1 MYAVIENGGKQYRVE
16 LGAEL
21 ELDQLAADPGARIDI
36 GRVLL
41 VADGD
46 GALVGTPVV
55 EGAKVTAEVLRPTRG
70 DKVIVFKYRPKARRR
85 VKHGHRQDLTVVRVA
100 DIEWAGR
107 SAAKTPLLEA
117 ASIGLSL
124 RARPLLRSLHE
135 LAGRAR
141 IDLPPEVEPL
151 LGLSDSPLEPAI
163 PARPAEEQNGATSE
177 MVRAIAGEVSAGA
190 RPVDPFGLSHRE
202 REVLALVAQGRTN
215 REIGERLFIS
225 QKTVGVH
232 VGNILAKLEVS
243 GRVEAAAVAIRLG
256 LTERR

>member
-46 GALVGTPVV
+46 SALVGTPVV

-107 SAAKTPLLEA
+107 SAAKEA
-117 ASIGLSL
+117 
-124 RARPLLRSLHE
+124 
-135 LAGRAR
+135 
-141 IDLPPEVEPL
+141 
-151 LGLSDSPLEPAI
+151 
-163 PARPAEEQNGATSE
+163 
-177 MVRAIAGEVSAGA
+177 
-190 RPVDPFGLSHRE
+190 
-202 REVLALVAQGRTN
+202 
-215 REIGERLFIS
+215 
-225 QKTVGVH
+225 
-232 VGNILAKLEVS
+232 
-243 GRVEAAAVAIRLG
+243 EAAAADAKQARAEADKSAEAKAKADAALADKLAADKAPKAAEAKSTAAKG
-256 LTERR
+256 TAKTAAKPKAKAESATEATSKPAAKRSTATKSATAAPKKKEE

>member
-46 GALVGTPVV
+46 SALVGTPVV

-107 SAAKTPLLEA
+107 SAAKEA
-117 ASIGLSL
+117 
-124 RARPLLRSLHE
+124 
-135 LAGRAR
+135 
-141 IDLPPEVEPL
+141 
-151 LGLSDSPLEPAI
+151 
-163 PARPAEEQNGATSE
+163 
-177 MVRAIAGEVSAGA
+177 
-190 RPVDPFGLSHRE
+190 
-202 REVLALVAQGRTN
+202 
-215 REIGERLFIS
+215 
-225 QKTVGVH
+225 
-232 VGNILAKLEVS
+232 
-243 GRVEAAAVAIRLG
+243 EAAAADAKQARAEADKSAEAKAKADAALADKLAADTAPKAG
-256 LTERR
+256 EAKAPAAKAPAAKASAKTAAKPKAEAKSATTATSKPAAKRSTPSKSAAAPKKKEE

>member
-107 SAAKTPLLEA
+107 SAAKEA
-117 ASIGLSL
+117 
-124 RARPLLRSLHE
+124 
-135 LAGRAR
+135 
-141 IDLPPEVEPL
+141 
-151 LGLSDSPLEPAI
+151 
-163 PARPAEEQNGATSE
+163 
-177 MVRAIAGEVSAGA
+177 
-190 RPVDPFGLSHRE
+190 
-202 REVLALVAQGRTN
+202 
-215 REIGERLFIS
+215 
-225 QKTVGVH
+225 
-232 VGNILAKLEVS
+232 
-243 GRVEAAAVAIRLG
+243 EAAAADAKQARAEADKSAEAKAKADAALAG
-256 LTERR
+256 KLAADAAPKPEKAKAETKAPAAKSTTKGSTAKSAPKPTTKPAAKASSSSKSAAGTPKQKKEE